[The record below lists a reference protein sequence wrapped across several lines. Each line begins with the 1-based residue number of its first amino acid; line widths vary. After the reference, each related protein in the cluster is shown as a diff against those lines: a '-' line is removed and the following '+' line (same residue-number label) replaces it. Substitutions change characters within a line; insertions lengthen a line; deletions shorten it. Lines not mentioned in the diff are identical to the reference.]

1 MKLDIGEIMH
11 HIKILIIDQ
20 SRISARQLYQMISRT
35 GIAEEIRYIEEIDSF
50 DRMIAEFK
58 PGIIISDIF
67 LRGGDGFSLAERFK
81 TLNPTGKA
89 IAISNF
95 SSEFIQKKAFEY
107 GFDYYFVKPIMD
119 SVFNKRLID
128 IAEGIGSLPVS
139 TENSISEVLLQI
151 GMAANLLG
159 YKFFREAIRIVLIDP
174 KAMNDITEKVYRV
187 IAEKYGSTIGRVER
201 NMRHA
206 IEVTWMHG
214 SLEDIDSY
222 FGYTVDAN
230 KGKPS
235 NSAFIATIADAIRI
249 KNLR

>member
-1 MKLDIGEIMH
+1 MH
-11 HIKILIIDQ
+11 HIKILIVDQ
-20 SRISARQLYQMISRT
+20 SRISARQLFQLISRT
-35 GIAEEIRYIEEIDSF
+35 GLTEEIRHTEDISKIEET
-50 DRMIAEFK
+50 IAEYK
-58 PGIIISDIF
+58 PDIIVSDIF
-67 LRGGDGFSLAERFK
+67 LRGGDGFSLAERYK
-81 TLNPTGKA
+81 AMNPTGKA

-107 GFDYYFVKPIMD
+107 GFDYYFVKPL
-119 SVFNKRLID
+119 SQVVLTKRLRD
-128 IAEGIGSLPVS
+128 IAEGIGSLPASV
-139 TENSISEVLLQI
+139 ENSISEILLQI

-159 YKFFREAIRIVLIDP
+159 YKFFREAIRIVLMDP
-174 KAMNDITEKVYRV
+174 QAMNDMTEKVYRV

-249 KNLR
+249 KNLRIN